1 MNSTE
6 TQIQQILK
14 KMKSEKKYIAL
25 SLNPAIGNTIITAED
40 NRMFINEGRHGQFEN
55 VSEAFYD
62 SMVLKYDSRVA
73 RPQRY

>member
-1 MNSTE
+1 MNTTE
-6 TQIQQILK
+6 KHIHSVLK

-25 SLNPAIGNTIITAED
+25 SLRPAYGNNIIEAEG
-40 NRMFINEGRHGQFEN
+40 NRMFINEGRQGEFEN

-73 RPQRY
+73 KR